1 MYGLIQTAFRST
13 QFGCAPE
20 IIIQRPDF
28 RLAAGSTV
36 RRMKQ
41 NKDAVWSLVLLLVTG
56 VRAELKYSYSYDI
69 TLYVYTTAV
78 CT

>member
-1 MYGLIQTAFRST
+1 MYIWAHSNGLVKGFHTSTWYFRPT
-13 QFGCAPE
+13 QFGGAPE

-56 VRAELKYSYSYDI
+56 VRSDPK
-69 TLYVYTTAV
+69 
-78 CT
+78 